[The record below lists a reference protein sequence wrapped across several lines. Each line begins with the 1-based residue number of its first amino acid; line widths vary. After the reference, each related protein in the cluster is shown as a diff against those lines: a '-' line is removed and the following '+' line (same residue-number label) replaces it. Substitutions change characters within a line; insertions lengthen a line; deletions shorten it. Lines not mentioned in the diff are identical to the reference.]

1 MGEGP
6 GLLWLPP
13 PVMLSRCPAVRGGTW
28 AGHNSCHL
36 IVTPPYFSYG
46 SPSFTFAVSPPEPS
60 LLPGTD
66 NAAAAVCRGRGAG
79 GRAEALPVA
88 SCAGQHQHAASIA
101 RVAACSPQ
109 LIPSAPPV
117 LPTGHGTEVK
127 WLQRGQEQGEDR
139 HASLPACRQ
148 LPPPSLCGLG
158 SPKILPGKVPL
169 RTQHLPYIR
178 ERRGAALAA
187 KAPARSIP
195 LAWTVQGASR
205 NAEVNAAPAR
215 GGGTP
220 IRAAQTGGML
230 VHHRVVVP
238 GTQEPSPVPAGPE
251 QHRAWLSL
259 GGHGPSSEE
268 GAARR

>member
-1 MGEGP
+1 MGASLG
-6 GLLWLPP
+6 GAHGQWGKALGCCGCRP

-46 SPSFTFAVSPPEPS
+46 SPSFTFAASPPEPS

-66 NAAAAVCRGRGAG
+66 NAAAAACRGRGAG

-148 LPPPSLCGLG
+148 LPP
-158 SPKILPGKVPL
+158 
-169 RTQHLPYIR
+169 
-178 ERRGAALAA
+178 
-187 KAPARSIP
+187 APACVVWAAQKSSLARSLSGHGISPISGRGEGQRWPQKHP
-195 LAWTVQGASR
+195 LGAS
-205 NAEVNAAPAR
+205 
-215 GGGTP
+215 
-220 IRAAQTGGML
+220 
-230 VHHRVVVP
+230 H
-238 GTQEPSPVPAGPE
+238 
-251 QHRAWLSL
+251 
-259 GGHGPSSEE
+259 
-268 GAARR
+268 